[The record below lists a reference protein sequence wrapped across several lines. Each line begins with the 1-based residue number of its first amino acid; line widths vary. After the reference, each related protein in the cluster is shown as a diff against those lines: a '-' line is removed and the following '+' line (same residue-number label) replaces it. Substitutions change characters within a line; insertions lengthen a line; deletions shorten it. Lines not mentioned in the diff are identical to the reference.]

1 MKGTSLLQRT
11 LEKRFEEKFKNV
23 VQNFKNDIKSYK
35 KMISLKY
42 FPKKH
47 LLNTGPNIFA
57 FFLVLFLL
65 AIVTLRSRCPSPLR
79 PELRALAQRLSSESK
94 SFSASSDSVMI
105 VTSAYSS
112 AWSNTEERDKEY
124 VLGLSYVFSHFPRVV
139 GLVSSHEAWPL
150 ADLYTWDQLYYFE
163 MSPRWTT
170 KSAQESEG
178 LRWLVSMLESNMS
191 ISDDAVIYKVSG
203 RYQIVRNDFIEAVSM
218 HPNFDVWAK
227 PFGSWED
234 NGGVHK
240 INPGRNKI
248 FTFFFA
254 MRWKY
259 VRDLYKTVDL
269 YKLSNFDTVPSR
281 GWRGYDIES
290 YIMDY
295 VNEKGLRL
303 WEAPY
308 LHVVGNIG
316 NKGFLTY
323 F

>member
-1 MKGTSLLQRT
+1 VTAIVM
-11 LEKRFEEKFKNV
+11 
-23 VQNFKNDIKSYK
+23 
-35 KMISLKY
+35 
-42 FPKKH
+42 
-47 LLNTGPNIFA
+47 
-57 FFLVLFLL
+57 FLL
-65 AIVTLRSRCPSPLR
+65 VIFTLRSRCPSPLK
-79 PELRALAQRLSSESK
+79 PELRALTQHLSRETK
-94 SFSASSDSVMI
+94 SYVANPTSVII

-112 AWSNTEERDKEY
+112 AWSNTPERDKEY

-139 GLVSSHEAWPL
+139 GLVSSHEPWPV
-150 ADLYTWDQLYYFE
+150 ADLFKWDNLYYFE

-178 LRWLVSMLESNMS
+178 LHWLVSMLASNMS

-203 RYQIVRNDFIEAVSM
+203 RYQIVRDDFIEAVGM
-218 HPNFDVWAK
+218 HPDFDVWAK
-227 PFGSWED
+227 PFGSWVD
-234 NGGVHK
+234 DGGVHK
-240 INPGRNKI
+240 ISPGRNKM

-254 MRWKY
+254 MRWRY
-259 VRDLYKTVDL
+259 FRELYETVDL
-269 YKLSNFDTVPSR
+269 QKLSTYDTIPSR
-281 GWRGYDIES
+281 GWKGYDIES

-295 VNEKGLRL
+295 INEKRLRL